1 MICEALQELSGK
13 EAGKVGSG
21 PGPGA
26 GPGEKGGA
34 DLHGH
39 GNSHSF
45 SHREETAGGSV
56 LPAASGGDMELWP
69 LTSSLQVL
77 GGQTKSR
84 SQKRNYKKEK
94 SSSK

>member
-13 EAGKVGSG
+13 GAGKVGSG

-26 GPGEKGGA
+26 GPGEKGGV

-39 GNSHSF
+39 GNSHSL

-56 LPAASGGDMELWP
+56 LPAASGGHIELWP
-69 LTSSLQVL
+69 LPSSLQALVAAYVFL
-77 GGQTKSR
+77 AGASLQV
-84 SQKRNYKKEK
+84 
-94 SSSK
+94 